1 MRLGRD
7 RIAERADLFAG
18 KRVGLVTNHSGRAT
32 IGAFLSAHDL
42 AALFSPEHGLS
53 GTAAAGAPIA
63 SSIDPTTRL
72 PVHSLYGAI
81 QRPTDEMLTNIEV
94 MVYDLQDVA
103 ARCFTYVTTLAEVMR
118 ACGAHGI
125 PVVVLDRPDP
135 LGDLPADGPVLDLR
149 FASFVGASPVP
160 LRYAMTPGELASFY
174 VDCLPIACDLTVV
187 DLDGWRRGWLD
198 DARVPFEPPSPALR
212 SLPACAL
219 YAGTVLFEATNVS
232 PGRGTSAPFEWIG
245 APWLDAARLSRLDL
259 DGIRLCAE
267 DRETG
272 RGVRIE
278 IADRARL
285 RPVAVGV
292 RLLAAIRDT
301 HRELTIDAE
310 RFDHLAGTD
319 ALRLA
324 LDDGRSADEIVASWR
339 APLET
344 FADIRRHYLRY

>member
-1 MRLGRD
+1 M
-7 RIAERADLFAG
+7 
-18 KRVGLVTNHSGRAT
+18 TS
-32 IGAFLSAHDL
+32 
-42 AALFSPEHGLS
+42 
-53 GTAAAGAPIA
+53 
-63 SSIDPTTRL
+63 
-72 PVHSLYGAI
+72 
-81 QRPTDEMLTNIEV
+81 
-94 MVYDLQDVA
+94 
-103 ARCFTYVTTLAEVMR
+103 
-118 ACGAHGI
+118 I
-125 PVVVLDRPDP
+125 PVSISSVGRWIAPYRLCTGRRVVGSMLD
-135 LGDLPADGPVLDLR
+135 A
-149 FASFVGASPVP
+149 
-160 LRYAMTPGELASFY
+160 
-174 VDCLPIACDLTVV
+174 
-187 DLDGWRRGWLD
+187 
-198 DARVPFEPPSPALR
+198 
-212 SLPACAL
+212 
-219 YAGTVLFEATNVS
+219 
-232 PGRGTSAPFEWIG
+232 IG